1 MPMTR
6 AQKQAS
12 IESINATLNKAD
24 IALVVH
30 NNGLTVAQMSDLRK
44 KLRDVGA
51 DFKISK
57 NRLAKLATKDTKFES
72 LNDLLTGPSAIAT
85 SADPVSVAKG
95 LVDFAKT
102 NDRLVIIGGAFGD
115 QKLDVKAIETL
126 AKLPSLNELRAKI
139 VGILQ
144 TPATRLAC
152 VLQAPGGQVA
162 RVIAAHSQKGESA

>member
-1 MPMTR
+1 MNRIQKKQLIESTNSKL
-6 AQKQAS
+6 KQA
-12 IESINATLNKAD
+12 A

-30 NNGLTVAQMSDLRK
+30 NKGLTVAEMNALRVK
-44 KLRDVGA
+44 MREAGA
-51 DFKISK
+51 EFKITK
-57 NRLAKLATKDTKFES
+57 NRLAKIATQDTVFENIAEM
-72 LNDLLTGPSAIAT
+72 LKGPSAIAT
-85 SADPVSVAKG
+85 AQDPVAVAKG

-102 NDRLVIIGGAFGD
+102 NDKLVIIGGAFGA
-115 QKLDVKAIETL
+115 QKLDAKAVESL

-162 RVIAAHSQKGESA
+162 RVIAAKSRKE

>member
-6 AQKQAS
+6 IQKKAL
-12 IESINATLNKAD
+12 IESTNEKLNKAG

-30 NNGLTVAQMSDLRK
+30 NNGLTVAQVSELRR

-51 DFKISK
+51 EFKVSK
-57 NRLAKLATKDTKFES
+57 NRLTKIAAKDTPLEGII
-72 LNDLLTGPSAIAT
+72 DLLKGPSAIAT

-102 NDRLVIIGGAFGD
+102 NEKLVIIGGAYGS
-115 QKLDVKAIETL
+115 QKLDAKAIESL

-139 VGILQ
+139 VGIIQ
-144 TPATRLAC
+144 TPATRIAG
-152 VLQAPGGQVA
+152 VLQAPGGGVA
-162 RVIAAHSQKGESA
+162 RVIAAHANKE

>member
-12 IESINATLNKAD
+12 IESVNATLKNAQ

-30 NNGLTVAQMSDLRK
+30 NNGLTVAQMSDLRRK
-44 KLRDVGA
+44 MREVGA
-51 DFKISK
+51 EFKVSK
-57 NRLAKLATKDTKFES
+57 NRLAKLAAKDTQFEGIS
-72 LNDLLTGPSAIAT
+72 DLFSGPAAIAT
-85 SADPVSVAKG
+85 SQDPVSVAKG

-102 NDRLVIIGGAFGD
+102 NDKLVILGGAFGA
-115 QKLDVKAIETL
+115 QKLAVKDVETL

-152 VLQAPGGQVA
+152 VLQAPAGQVA
-162 RVIAAHSQKGESA
+162 RVINAKAQKE